1 MKEKLLPYGNF
12 KTEWRA
18 GSKNLL
24 ADALSRSPVKTHE
37 DEEDQ
42 ELEVSCGRLKL
53 RAVELGDEDG
63 DLILQK
69 TIEASKADP
78 DHRLLHGLVQRGF
91 PKNRKDLPDEAKPFY
106 NIRDYLSVDGD
117 LVLYNGRI
125 VIPRG
130 QRKEILGELHAAH

>member
-37 DEEDQ
+37 EEDQ
-42 ELEVSCGRLKL
+42 ELEVSCCRLKL
-53 RAVELGDEDG
+53 LAVELGDEHG

-78 DHRLLHGLVQRGF
+78 DHRLLHGLV
-91 PKNRKDLPDEAKPFY
+91 
-106 NIRDYLSVDGD
+106 
-117 LVLYNGRI
+117 
-125 VIPRG
+125 
-130 QRKEILGELHAAH
+130 